1 MTPEP
6 AGHAPN
12 SFPATLG
19 SEVARD
25 LLYLGFQARFL
36 EARVRDLARSEVLHA
51 DLAGFRVDPR
61 STVLARAMRG
71 GTDGKGDLCHPGPL
85 APGPALAFG
94 ATPLEFLRHLAGKG
108 TSSASAREG
117 GLSWTDLRRGI
128 IGWGAPRGGT
138 ATQVLAGAAF
148 AFRQRGE
155 DRAALVFERRS
166 ALQSGGWH
174 EGVNLAGALG
184 VPLIVV
190 LAAPQTGDG
199 SDHADI
205 EAVAASYGIAF
216 ARVGRDSPERIFP
229 TVAAARRRAVNG
241 EGPTLI
247 ELLDAGDGN
256 RWEHHDA
263 FAELAVTED
272 GLPEQV
278 LDAIRKAAA
287 AGVEHAAARL
297 AKEPGPSTRDALVP
311 VCTDAAPH
319 PPWTRRDPPAPDTPA
334 PNDAMGPPHAE

>member
-1 MTPEP
+1 M
-6 AGHAPN
+6 
-12 SFPATLG
+12 
-19 SEVARD
+19 
-25 LLYLGFQARFL
+25 YLGFQARFL
-36 EARVRDLARSEVLHA
+36 EACVRDLVRSEVLHS

-61 STVLARAMRG
+61 STVLAGAMRG
-71 GTDGKGDLCHPGPL
+71 ATDGGGDLCHPGPL

-174 EGVNLAGALG
+174 EGINLAGALRA
-184 VPLIVV
+184 PLIVV
-190 LAAPQTGDG
+190 LTAPRTGDRSG
-199 SDHADI
+199 HADI
-205 EAVAASYGIAF
+205 QAAAASYGVAF
-216 ARVGRDSPERIFP
+216 ARVGRDSPERICQ
-229 TVAAARRRAVNG
+229 TVAAARRRATIG

-247 ELLDAGDGN
+247 ELLHVGDGN
-256 RWEHHDA
+256 RWVLHDE
-263 FAELAVTED
+263 FAERVVTSGE
-272 GLPEQV
+272 LSEQV

-287 AGVEHAAARL
+287 AGVEHAVARL
-297 AKEPGPSTRDALVP
+297 EKEPGPATRDALAP
-311 VCTDAAPH
+311 VRTDASPL